1 MVRFDRSATM
11 KSRRGFSLVELAI
24 VVGVTGLLFGGLWR
38 LMASGNS
45 QLREQTAA
53 DQMNQLV
60 SATRGF
66 LAGQQGQTLLTAQG
80 VNGVVQLQ
88 LPAAAVSAA
97 GTGGCGAALNAL
109 QGGAQPVDTFCNFLP
124 TGFWV
129 GAGGTAN
136 SFGQGYQI
144 FLRKDANAAGTPA
157 QNYDFLILTTGGDVI
172 PDSSGGRIAAN
183 LGSNGGFLFSNNN
196 CGAPAG
202 TTACGAFGS
211 FNLSLAAGGP
221 YGAIAAAASGHIV
234 TQNSSTLSAAANTQ
248 WLARVAIAGD
258 AAIPPLFNTMNVPLN
273 MRTGGA
279 ALLNMFGN
287 QLNLGDGVALGG
299 GGTINMQQGILQGPG
314 RITITN
320 TNGDVP
326 LTVNNTTTGVAA
338 TPAAQITKGENCD
351 IFTTPGTCQPALAVT
366 GNVQISRS
374 MNVIANGSFVG
385 TLQAGTF
392 IYSSD
397 IRAKK
402 NIVPLTSALDK
413 VAQLNGYSFLWRKDN
428 RQDIGLIAQ
437 EVQKVYPELVHTTQG
452 DRLGVQYGNLIAP
465 MIEAIKELRQQNI
478 VLREKLD
485 AQEKMLEDLR
495 AQQE

>member
-1 MVRFDRSATM
+1 MVRFHRSN
-11 KSRRGFSLVELAI
+11 RPQRGFSLVELAI

-38 LMASGNS
+38 LMSSGNS

-60 SATRGF
+60 SATRSF
-66 LAGQQGQTLLTAQG
+66 MAGQQGQTLLTGLG
-80 VNGVVQLQ
+80 VNGVAQLQ
-88 LPAAAVSAA
+88 LPAAAATAA
-97 GTGGCGAALNAL
+97 GTGGCGAALTAL
-109 QGGAQPVDTFCNFLP
+109 QGQPVDTFCNFLP

-129 GAGGTAN
+129 GAGGTTN
-136 SFGQGYQI
+136 SYGQSYQV
-144 FLRKDANAAGTPA
+144 FVRKDANAAGTPA

-196 CGAPAG
+196 CGAPAN

-211 FNLSLAAGGP
+211 YNLSLAAGGP
-221 YGAIAAAASGHIV
+221 YGAIAGAASGHIV
-234 TQNSSTLSAAANTQ
+234 TQNSSTLSAATNTQ

-258 AAIPPLFNTMNVPLN
+258 TAVPPLFNTMNVPLN

-279 ALLNMFGN
+279 AVLNMFGN

-299 GGTINMQQGILQGPG
+299 GGTVNMQQGLLQGPG

-338 TPAAQITKGENCD
+338 TPAAQITKAENCD

-374 MNVIANGSFVG
+374 INVIANGSFIG

-402 NIVPLTSALDK
+402 DIVPLTSALDK
-413 VAQLNGYSFLWRKDN
+413 VAQLNGYSFHWRKDN
-428 RQDIGLIAQ
+428 RQDVGLIAQ

-478 VLREKLD
+478 ALREKLD
-485 AQEKMLEDLR
+485 AQEKLLEELR
-495 AQQE
+495 AARE

>member
-1 MVRFDRSATM
+1 MLRFDRSTI
-11 KSRRGFSLVELAI
+11 KTSRRGFSLVELAI

-38 LMASGNS
+38 LMSSGNS

-60 SATRGF
+60 SATRSY
-66 LAGQQGQTLLTAQG
+66 LAGQQGQTLITGLGANAT
-80 VNGVVQLQ
+80 VQLP
-88 LPAAAVSAA
+88 LPASAA
-97 GTGGCGAALNAL
+97 NAAGQAGCVTTFAALAPP
-109 QGGAQPVDTFCNFLP
+109 QDTYCNFLP

-136 SFGQGYQI
+136 SFGQSYQI
-144 FLRKDANAAGTPA
+144 FVRKDANAAGTPA

-183 LGSNGGFLFSNNN
+183 LGSNGGFLFSNNT
-196 CGAPAG
+196 CGAPAA

-211 FNLSLAAGGP
+211 YNLSLAAGGP
-221 YGAIAAAASGHIV
+221 YGAIAAAAAGHIV
-234 TQNSSTLSAAANTQ
+234 TQNSSTLSAATNTQ

-258 AAIPPLFNTMNVPLN
+258 AAVPPLFNTMNVPLN

-279 ALLNMFGN
+279 AFLNMFGN

-299 GGTINMQQGILQGPG
+299 GGAVNMQQGILQGPG

-374 MNVIANGSFVG
+374 INVIANGSFVG

-402 NIVPLTSALDK
+402 DIVPLSSALDK
-413 VAQLNGYSFLWRKDN
+413 VAQLKGYSFHWRKDN
-428 RQDIGLIAQ
+428 RQDIGLMAQ
-437 EVQKVYPELVHTTQG
+437 EVQKVYPELVHATQG
-452 DRLGVQYGNLIAP
+452 DHLGVQYGNLIAP

-478 VLREKLD
+478 ALTAKLD
-485 AQEKMLEDLR
+485 AQEKTLRELRSNLE
-495 AQQE
+495 

>member
-1 MVRFDRSATM
+1 MLRFDRSTTM

-60 SATRGF
+60 SATRSF
-66 LAGQQGQTLLTAQG
+66 LAGQQGQALINTLAANATL
-80 VNGVVQLQ
+80 QLA
-88 LPAAAVSAA
+88 LPAAAASAA
-97 GTGGCGAALNAL
+97 GTGGCGVALTAL
-109 QGGAQPVDTFCNFLP
+109 QGGQAIDTFCNFLP

-136 SFGQGYQI
+136 SFGQSYQI
-144 FLRKDANAAGTPA
+144 FVRRDNTTAPALA
-157 QNYDFLILTTGGDVI
+157 QNYDFLIITTGGDVI

-196 CGAPAG
+196 CGAPAA

-258 AAIPPLFNTMNVPLN
+258 TAVPPLFNTMNVPLN

-299 GGTINMQQGILQGPG
+299 GGTINMQQGVLQGPG
-314 RITITN
+314 RINIIN

-374 MNVIANGSFVG
+374 INVIANGSFVG

-413 VAQLNGYSFLWRKDN
+413 VAQLNGYSFLWRKDD

-478 VLREKLD
+478 ALKAKLD
-485 AQEKMLEDLR
+485 AQEKTLEDLSAR
-495 AQQE
+495 

>member
-1 MVRFDRSATM
+1 MFRFDHAAAR
-11 KSRRGFSLVELAI
+11 KQRGFSLVELAI

-38 LMASGNS
+38 LMSSGNS

-60 SATRGF
+60 SATRSF
-66 LAGQQGQTLLTAQG
+66 LAGQQGQAL
-80 VNGVVQLQ
+80 VNSIAVANGTVQLQ

-97 GTGGCGAALNAL
+97 GTGGCGAALTAL
-109 QGGAQPVDTFCNFLP
+109 QGGQAIDTFCNFLP

-136 SFGQGYQI
+136 SYGQSYQI
-144 FLRKDANAAGTPA
+144 FVRRDNTTPPALA
-157 QNYDFLILTTGGDVI
+157 QNYDFLIITTGGDVI

-183 LGSNGGFLFSNNN
+183 LGANGGFLFSNNN

-258 AAIPPLFNTMNVPLN
+258 AAVPPLFNTMNVPLN

-279 ALLNMFGN
+279 DMNIFGN
-287 QLNLGDGVALGG
+287 IIWMNNSTAPNTG
-299 GGTINMQQGILQGPG
+299 GGTINLQAGTINGPG
-314 RITITN
+314 LISITN
-320 TNGDVP
+320 ADGSTP
-326 LTVNNTTTGVAA
+326 LTVSTLAAPVPGAAAANITGR
-338 TPAAQITKGENCD
+338 NCD
-351 IFTTPGTCQPALAVT
+351 NINSPPGTCDVALSVSGSASVT
-366 GNVQISRS
+366 RS
-374 MNVIANGSFVG
+374 FTADEGSFTG
-385 TLQAGTF
+385 TLRAGTF
-392 IYSSD
+392 IYISD

-402 NIVPLTSALDK
+402 NLVPLANALDK
-413 VAQLNGYSFLWRKDN
+413 VTQLNGYNFQWRKN
-428 RQDIGLIAQ
+428 SQEDIGLVAQ
-437 EVQKVYPELVHTTQG
+437 DVQKVFPELVHATNGGQ
-452 DRLGVQYGNLIAP
+452 LGVEYGNLVAP

-478 VLREKLD
+478 ALQNQINEQKK
-485 AQEKMLEDLR
+485 QLELLK
-495 AQQE
+495 Q